1 MLLIQSQM
9 PCSFNFN
16 RYKTNFAKFVQ
27 ENGEEDKPKT
37 AKEVQLICSPTMIRT
52 MSPISRMQLDD
63 FNLNPLTQARLLQNV
78 AKAGKG
84 GERSDKY
91 SHTELNLENSAG
103 MVR

>member
-27 ENGEEDKPKT
+27 ENGEEDKPKS

-52 MSPISRMQLDD
+52 MSPITRMQLDD
-63 FNLNPLTQARLLQNV
+63 VNLNPLT
-78 AKAGKG
+78 
-84 GERSDKY
+84 
-91 SHTELNLENSAG
+91 
-103 MVR
+103 